1 MNRLYLLNRIE
12 HEHIGQEGKA
22 NLITGIFQGISPTLL
37 ALALAVMTAG
47 VLCVLLGLGA
57 NNPVLLRMGLRN
69 MGRRPGRALVL
80 LCGLALATAVITAS
94 LGLSDSFTDSALQHR
109 LARMGN
115 VDESITG
122 PFTQSQIDTA
132 IAKIRR
138 NPDVQGIAAISFSPQ
153 GPTVVSTR
161 TGFAVHNTDFYGVPS
176 DFDHVYGPLSDARGQ
191 AVHFADLAA
200 GEAFV
205 SPALAQSL
213 AAQPGDI
220 LTILFGTKT
229 SNVTVRAILSNDIGV
244 TSGEA
249 VAGPLPEIIVPLAL
263 VYQVDPQ
270 PLDTICIKNVGPGG
284 LADAGPGGS
293 RSQAVIQFL
302 QRIFPGTP
310 ASLNVAHAFGTTEF
324 DSTRIHPMMPD
335 VAERAT
341 GLLQMN
347 KLVFLSPIGQQFSW
361 LPPLFTWLL
370 VGAGMLLLV
379 LLVILLT
386 AERRTELGMSRALG
400 LRRSHLVQLL
410 LFEGCGYAI
419 SAALL
424 GLLLGCGIT
433 ALELQTFSLLPE
445 LGVGVAANSVPIP
458 VLEVGVPHL
467 SLSWQSLL
475 SAACLGVLVTIGTVL
490 VTAFWIS
497 RLNIVIAIRDL
508 DEPARPPA
516 PIGGMWRS
524 LWKGPVD
531 EHGKPIPETPARR
544 VSRGIE
550 AVGGLVW
557 GLWKRGPLCLLVGGL
572 LFLLGSAQ
580 AAIWLQQLAVA
591 LFIAG
596 GGLLLSWLSA
606 LWGLPGA
613 LARRLSFSV
622 IGIGWLVLG
631 LLASRTLLALFQPV
645 VLFSVPPS
653 ILELLLDMLLL
664 VAGAVLLVMS
674 NADLP
679 GSLVTIMLRRVR
691 GLVPV
696 SRTSLV
702 YPFTYRFRTGVTVT
716 LLSLV
721 VFLVLLLITI
731 NLGAVQEAQ
740 AVTNVGGFQLEATV
754 FGSQLHT
761 YPDLAAQ
768 LRAIQVHRLL
778 GQDFTSVGLLRLMY
792 DFPQAG
798 VPVPLQ
804 LDLSGQ
810 LSYSM
815 RQPPQV
821 ADDAFLSDVTLP
833 LYARARGFAS
843 DQQVW
848 KAVRNQPGDIVL
860 QYDSSITGLPGSSD
874 FTPFSANIP
883 DSSAPSAHYHRVT
896 VIGLMPASAPWR
908 VLLSLGTAEG
918 IAHPPYIQFINDYL
932 FQLRQGVS
940 EAHAAQDLNHELQAS
955 LRGIAV
961 QSLDQGS
968 LNGVTAVLTL
978 LLSGELDL
986 GLLFG
991 ALAIGVI
998 TARAVVERRQQIGM
1012 LRALGFS
1019 RILMLR
1025 SFLLEAGFII
1035 LLSLL
1040 IGASL
1045 ALGLAAQVARATYQD
1060 FPFPV
1065 IPVVLILL
1073 GSFLAAL
1080 ISTALPAW
1088 QAARLR
1094 PAEALRYE

>member
-1 MNRLYLLNRIE
+1 M
-12 HEHIGQEGKA
+12 
-22 NLITGIFQGISPTLL
+22 ITNIFQGISPTIL
-37 ALALAVMTAG
+37 AIALAVMTAG

-80 LCGLALATAVITAS
+80 LCGLALATAVITSS
-94 LGLSDSFTDSALQHR
+94 LGLSDSFTDTALQHR

-122 PFTQSQIDTA
+122 PFTKSQIDTA
-132 IAKIRR
+132 IAQIRR
-138 NPDVQGIAAISFSPQ
+138 NPDVQGVTAISFSPQ

-161 TGFAVHNTDFYGVPS
+161 TGFAVHNTDVYGIPS
-176 DFDHVYGPLSDARGQ
+176 DFDQVYGPLSDARGQ
-191 AVHFADLAA
+191 PVHFADLVA
-200 GEAFV
+200 GGAFV

-213 AAQPGDI
+213 AAQPGDE
-220 LTILFGTKT
+220 LTISFGTKT
-229 SNVTVRAILSNDIGV
+229 SNITVRAILSNDIGV

-249 VAGPLPEIIVPLAL
+249 VGGSLPEIIVPLAL

-270 PLDTICIKNVGPGG
+270 PLDTICIKNTGPGG
-284 LADAGPGGS
+284 LADAGPNGS
-293 RSQAVIQFL
+293 RSRAVIQFL

-310 ASLNVAHAFGTTEF
+310 ASLHVPHAFGTTGF
-324 DSTRIHPMMPD
+324 DSTRIHPMKPD
-335 VAERAT
+335 VAERTT
-341 GLLQMN
+341 GLLQVN

-370 VGAGMLLLV
+370 VGAGMLLLA

-433 ALELQTFSLLPE
+433 ALELQTFSLLPA
-445 LGVGVAANSVPIP
+445 LGVGEAANSVPIS

-490 VTAFWIS
+490 MTALWIS
-497 RLNIVIAIRDL
+497 RMNIVTAIRDL
-508 DEPARPPA
+508 DEPARSPA
-516 PIGGMWRS
+516 PLGGMWRS
-524 LWKGPVD
+524 LWKAPVD
-531 EHGKPIPETPARR
+531 EHRKPITETPARR
-544 VSRGIE
+544 VARGVE

-557 GLWKRGPLCLLVGGL
+557 GLWKRGPLCLFAGGM
-572 LFLLGSAQ
+572 LFLLGSMQ
-580 AAIWLQQLAVA
+580 EVGWLQQLAVA
-591 LFIAG
+591 LLIAG
-596 GGLLLSWLSA
+596 GSLMIGWLSA

-645 VLFSVPPS
+645 VVFSVPPS
-653 ILELLLDMLLL
+653 LLELLLL

-674 NADLP
+674 NADLLA
-679 GSLVTIMLRRVR
+679 SVVTVILRRVR

-740 AVTNVGGFQLEATV
+740 AITNAGGFQLEATV
-754 FGSQLHT
+754 FGSQLRT
-761 YPDLAAQ
+761 YPDLPTQ
-768 LRAIQVHRLL
+768 LRAMQGHRLL

-798 VPVPLQ
+798 APIPLQ
-804 LDLSGQ
+804 LDLPGRPG
-810 LSYSM
+810 YSM

-821 ADDAFLSDVTLP
+821 ADDEFLSDVAVALP
-833 LYARARGFAS
+833 LYARAHGFAS

-848 KAVRNQPGDIVL
+848 NAVRNQPGDVVL
-860 QYDSSITGLPGSSD
+860 QYDASVAGLPDSSN

-883 DSSAPSAHYHRVT
+883 ESSMSSAHYHRVT

-908 VLLSLGTAEG
+908 VLLSLRTAEG
-918 IAHPPYIQFINDYL
+918 IAHPSYIQFINTYL

-940 EAHAAQDLNHELQAS
+940 EALAAQDLNHELQAS

-968 LNGVTAVLTL
+968 LNGVTTVLTL

-1019 RILMLR
+1019 RTLIRR

-1080 ISTALPAW
+1080 LSTALPAW
-1088 QAARLR
+1088 QAARLQ

>member
-1 MNRLYLLNRIE
+1 M
-12 HEHIGQEGKA
+12 
-22 NLITGIFQGISPTLL
+22 ITDIFQGISPTLL
-37 ALALAVMTAG
+37 ALILGVMTAG

-57 NNPVLLRMGLRN
+57 NNPVLLRIGLRN

-122 PFTQSQIDTA
+122 PFTQSQIDSA
-132 IAKIRR
+132 MAQIRR
-138 NPDVQGIAAISFSPQ
+138 NPDVQGVAAISFSPQ

-161 TGFAVHNTDFYGVPS
+161 NGFAVHNTDVYGVPS
-176 DFDHVYGPLSDARGQ
+176 DFDQVFGPLSDVRGQ
-191 AVHFADLAA
+191 PVHFDDLAA

-213 AAQPGDI
+213 AAQPGDV

-249 VAGPLPEIIVPLAL
+249 VAGSLPEIIVPLAL

-270 PLDTICIKNVGPGG
+270 PLDTICIKNIGPGG
-284 LADAGPGGS
+284 N

-310 ASLNVAHAFGTTEF
+310 ANLNVPHAFGTTEF
-324 DSTRIHPMMPD
+324 DSTRIHPMKPD

-341 GLLQMN
+341 GLLQVN

-379 LLVILLT
+379 LMVILLME
-386 AERRTELGMSRALG
+386 ERRTELGISRALG

-419 SAALL
+419 CAALL

-433 ALELQTFSLLPE
+433 ALELKTFSLLPE
-445 LGVGVAANSVPIP
+445 LGVGEAANSVPIS

-475 SAACLGVLVTIGTVL
+475 RAACLGMLVTMGTML
-490 VTAFWIS
+490 VTALWIS
-497 RLNIVIAIRDL
+497 RMNIVTAIRDL
-508 DEPARPPA
+508 DEPTRSPVPL
-516 PIGGMWRS
+516 GGMWRS
-524 LWKGPVD
+524 LWKAPMD
-531 EHGKPIPETPARR
+531 EHRKPIPETPARR
-544 VSRGIE
+544 VSRGVE
-550 AVGGLVW
+550 AVSGLVW
-557 GLWKRGPLCLLVGGL
+557 GLWKRGPLCLLAWGM
-572 LFLLGSAQ
+572 LFLLVSMQEVG
-580 AAIWLQQLAVA
+580 WLQQLAVA
-591 LFIAG
+591 LLIAG
-596 GGLLLSWLSA
+596 GSLLLSRLSSFC
-606 LWGLPGA
+606 GLPGA

-674 NADLP
+674 NADLLA
-679 GSLVTIMLRRVR
+679 SLLTMILRQVR

-696 SRTSLV
+696 SRMSLV

-721 VFLVLLLITI
+721 VFLVLLLVTI
-731 NLGAVQEAQ
+731 NMGAVQEAQ
-740 AVTNVGGFQLEATV
+740 AVTNAGGFQLEATV
-754 FGSQLHT
+754 FGSQLRT
-761 YPDLAAQ
+761 YPDLPTQ
-768 LRAIQVHRLL
+768 LRAMQGHRLL
-778 GQDFTSVGLLRLMY
+778 GQDFTSVGLLRLLY

-798 VPVPLQ
+798 APVPLQ
-804 LDLSGQ
+804 LDLSGRPG
-810 LSYSM
+810 YSM

-821 ADDAFLSDVTLP
+821 ADDEFLSDVALP
-833 LYARARGFAS
+833 LYARAYGFAS

-848 KAVRNQPGDIVL
+848 NAVRNQPGDVVL
-860 QYDSSITGLPGSSD
+860 QYDSSVAGLPGSSN

-883 DSSAPSAHYHRVT
+883 ESSTPSAHYHRVK

-908 VLLSLGTAEG
+908 ALLSLRTAEG
-918 IAHPPYIQFINDYL
+918 IAHPPYIQFINTYL

-968 LNGVTAVLTL
+968 LNGVTTVLTL

-1019 RILMLR
+1019 RTLIWY

-1045 ALGLAAQVARATYQD
+1045 ALGLAAQVAHETYQD
-1060 FPFPV
+1060 FPFPT

-1088 QAARLR
+1088 QAARLQ

>member
-1 MNRLYLLNRIE
+1 M
-12 HEHIGQEGKA
+12 
-22 NLITGIFQGISPTLL
+22 ITDIFQGFSPTLL
-37 ALALAVMTAG
+37 SLALAAMAAG
-47 VLCVLLGLGA
+47 VLCLLLGLGA

-69 MGRRPGRALVL
+69 MGRRPGRAIVL
-80 LCGLALATAVITAS
+80 LCGLALSTAVITAS

-122 PFTQSQIDTA
+122 PFTQSQISTA
-132 IAKIRR
+132 ITQIRR
-138 NPDVQGIAAISFSPQ
+138 NPNVQGVAALSFSPQ

-161 TGFAVHNTDFYGVPS
+161 TGFAVHNTDLYGVPS
-176 DFDHVYGPLSDARGQ
+176 DFDQVYGPLSDARGQ
-191 AVHFADLAA
+191 AVHFTDLAA

-220 LTILFGTKT
+220 VTILFGTKRF
-229 SNVTVRAILSNDIGV
+229 NVTVRAILSNDIGV
-244 TSGEA
+244 TSGES
-249 VAGPLPEIIVPLAL
+249 VAGALPEIIVPVAF

-270 PLDTICIKNVGPGG
+270 PLDTICIKNIGTGG
-284 LADAGPGGS
+284 LDDAGPGGR
-293 RSQAVIQFL
+293 RSQAVVQFL

-310 ASLNVAHAFGTTEF
+310 ASLNVPHTFGTTEF
-324 DSTRIHPMMPD
+324 DSTRIHPMKPD
-335 VAERAT
+335 VLDNAA
-341 GLLQMN
+341 GLLQVN

-370 VGAGMLLLV
+370 VGAGMLLLA
-379 LLVILLT
+379 LLVILLA

-433 ALELQTFSLLPE
+433 AIELQTFSLLPE
-445 LGVGVAANSVPIP
+445 LGIGMAGNSVPIS
-458 VLEVGVPHL
+458 VLEVGVPHF

-475 SAACLGVLVTIGTVL
+475 SAACLGMLVTMGTVL
-490 VTAFWIS
+490 VTALWIC

-508 DEPARPPA
+508 DESTRSNTSLDS
-516 PIGGMWRS
+516 IWRS

-531 EHGKPIPETPARR
+531 EQHKPIPETPARR

-550 AVGGLVW
+550 AIGGLIW
-557 GLWKRGPLCLLVGGL
+557 GLWKRGPLCLLAGWL
-572 LFLLGSAQ
+572 LFFLGSAQ
-580 AAIWLQQLAVA
+580 AVSWLQQVAVA
-591 LFIAG
+591 LLIAG
-596 GGLLLSWLSA
+596 GCLLLGWLST
-606 LWGLPGA
+606 LWGLPRA
-613 LARRLSFSV
+613 LARRLSFSF
-622 IGIGWLVLG
+622 IGISWLVLG

-645 VLFSVPPS
+645 VLFRAPPS

-664 VAGAVLLVMS
+664 VSGAVLLVMS
-674 NADLP
+674 NADLLA
-679 GSLVTIMLRRVR
+679 SLVTSMLRRVR

-721 VFLVLLLITI
+721 VFLVLILITT

-740 AVTNVGGFQLEATV
+740 AVTNAGGFQLEATV
-754 FGSQLHT
+754 FGSQLLK
-761 YPDLAAQ
+761 YPDLPGQ
-768 LRAIQVHRLL
+768 LQAMQNHHLL

-798 VPVPLQ
+798 APISLK
-804 LDLSGQ
+804 LDLPGQ
-810 LSYSM
+810 PGYSM

-821 ADDAFLSDVTLP
+821 ADDEFLSNVTLP
-833 LYARARGFAS
+833 LYARARGFVS

-848 KAVRNQPGDIVL
+848 NAVRNQPGAVVL
-860 QYDSSITGLPGSSD
+860 QYDSSIAGLPGSSD

-883 DSSAPSAHYHRVT
+883 DSSVAPAHYHRVT

-908 VLLSLGTAEG
+908 VLLSLRTAED
-918 IAHPPYIQFINDYL
+918 IAQPPYIQFINTYL

-940 EAHAAQDLNHELQAS
+940 EVHAAQDLNHELQAS
-955 LRGIAV
+955 LRGIAI
-961 QSLDQGS
+961 QSLDQSS

-1019 RILMLR
+1019 QTLIRR
-1025 SFLLEAGFII
+1025 SFLLEASFII

-1045 ALGLAAQVARATYQD
+1045 ALGLAAQVARVTYQD

-1065 IPVVLILL
+1065 MPVVLILL

-1088 QAARLR
+1088 QAARLH

>member
-324 DSTRIHPMMPD
+324 DSTRIHPMKPD

-361 LPPLFTWLL
+361 LPQLFTWLL

-424 GLLLGCGIT
+424 GPLLGCGIT

-445 LGVGVAANSVPIP
+445 LGVGVAANSDR
-458 VLEVGVPHL
+458 H
-467 SLSWQSLL
+467 S
-475 SAACLGVLVTIGTVL
+475 
-490 VTAFWIS
+490 
-497 RLNIVIAIRDL
+497 
-508 DEPARPPA
+508 
-516 PIGGMWRS
+516 
-524 LWKGPVD
+524 
-531 EHGKPIPETPARR
+531 
-544 VSRGIE
+544 
-550 AVGGLVW
+550 
-557 GLWKRGPLCLLVGGL
+557 
-572 LFLLGSAQ
+572 
-580 AAIWLQQLAVA
+580 
-591 LFIAG
+591 
-596 GGLLLSWLSA
+596 
-606 LWGLPGA
+606 
-613 LARRLSFSV
+613 
-622 IGIGWLVLG
+622 
-631 LLASRTLLALFQPV
+631 
-645 VLFSVPPS
+645 
-653 ILELLLDMLLL
+653 
-664 VAGAVLLVMS
+664 
-674 NADLP
+674 
-679 GSLVTIMLRRVR
+679 
-691 GLVPV
+691 
-696 SRTSLV
+696 
-702 YPFTYRFRTGVTVT
+702 
-716 LLSLV
+716 
-721 VFLVLLLITI
+721 
-731 NLGAVQEAQ
+731 
-740 AVTNVGGFQLEATV
+740 
-754 FGSQLHT
+754 
-761 YPDLAAQ
+761 
-768 LRAIQVHRLL
+768 
-778 GQDFTSVGLLRLMY
+778 
-792 DFPQAG
+792 
-798 VPVPLQ
+798 
-804 LDLSGQ
+804 
-810 LSYSM
+810 
-815 RQPPQV
+815 
-821 ADDAFLSDVTLP
+821 
-833 LYARARGFAS
+833 
-843 DQQVW
+843 
-848 KAVRNQPGDIVL
+848 
-860 QYDSSITGLPGSSD
+860 
-874 FTPFSANIP
+874 
-883 DSSAPSAHYHRVT
+883 
-896 VIGLMPASAPWR
+896 
-908 VLLSLGTAEG
+908 
-918 IAHPPYIQFINDYL
+918 
-932 FQLRQGVS
+932 
-940 EAHAAQDLNHELQAS
+940 
-955 LRGIAV
+955 
-961 QSLDQGS
+961 
-968 LNGVTAVLTL
+968 
-978 LLSGELDL
+978 
-986 GLLFG
+986 
-991 ALAIGVI
+991 
-998 TARAVVERRQQIGM
+998 
-1012 LRALGFS
+1012 
-1019 RILMLR
+1019 
-1025 SFLLEAGFII
+1025 
-1035 LLSLL
+1035 
-1040 IGASL
+1040 
-1045 ALGLAAQVARATYQD
+1045 
-1060 FPFPV
+1060 
-1065 IPVVLILL
+1065 
-1073 GSFLAAL
+1073 
-1080 ISTALPAW
+1080 
-1088 QAARLR
+1088 
-1094 PAEALRYE
+1094 